1 MYEENDGVIV
11 ESSATEEVVESTEN
25 TDAVTEETPAVSTD
39 DAPVKEE
46 AVTEEES
53 APSKKDAQARIRQLV
68 EERDR
73 IRTARD
79 ESERRAAYLEGQLE
93 GKKVDAPVKQEA
105 DAQPRA
111 EQFEVYDDYVR
122 AVGRWEARQEF
133 NRLDAEREQRVK
145 ERETKTREEQVEAA
159 FKAKVQEFKAK
170 TPDFDSV
177 VNNPSLQIS
186 KTMYEAM
193 RESEVGEQIAY
204 HLGKNPA
211 EAARI
216 AALSPIA
223 SIREIG
229 KLEAKLS
236 IMPPP
241 AQTLKPS
248 NAPAPPAVVGGSSG
262 GTVKDTSKM
271 NDDEW
276 FEWEKTERLK
286 KLQAQTIGR

>member
-11 ESSATEEVVESTEN
+11 ESSATEEVVENTEN
-25 TDAVTEETPAVSTD
+25 TDAVTEETPAVSTEEG
-39 DAPVKEE
+39 APKEA
-46 AVTEEES
+46 AVIEEES

-133 NRLDAEREQRVK
+133 NRLDAEREQKVK
-145 ERETKTREEQVEAA
+145 ERETKTREEQVETT
-159 FKAKVQEFKAK
+159 FKDKVAEFKAK
-170 TPDFDSV
+170 TPDFDDV
-177 VNNPSLQIS
+177 MGNPSLRIS

-193 RESEVGEQIAY
+193 RESDAGAQIAY

-216 AALSPIA
+216 SALSPIA
-223 SIREIG
+223 AIREIG
-229 KLEAKLS
+229 KLEAKFDK
-236 IMPPP
+236 PP
-241 AQTLKPS
+241 AQAVNNVTK
-248 NAPAPPAVVGGSSG
+248 APPPPSTVDGTSG
-262 GTVKDTSKM
+262 GAGKDPSKM
-271 NDDEW
+271 TDAEW
-276 FEWEKTERLK
+276 YSAWKAEQVAKIKAVRK
-286 KLQAQTIGR
+286 

>member
-73 IRTARD
+73 AR
-79 ESERRAAYLEGQLE
+79 EAEAFARGQLE
-93 GKKVDAPVKQEA
+93 AKKVEAPVKQET

>member
-11 ESSATEEVVESTEN
+11 ESSATEEVIEN
-25 TDAVTEETPAVSTD
+25 NDAVTEETPAVSTD
-39 DAPVKEE
+39 DAPAKEE

-133 NRLDAEREQRVK
+133 NRLDAEREQKVK
-145 ERETKTREEQVEAA
+145 ERETKTREEQVETT
-159 FKAKVQEFKAK
+159 FKDKVAEFKAK
-170 TPDFDSV
+170 TPYFDDV
-177 VNNPSLQIS
+177 MGNPSLRIS

-193 RESEVGEQIAY
+193 RESEAGAQIAY
-204 HLGKNPA
+204 HLGKHPE
-211 EAARI
+211 EASRI
-216 AALSPIA
+216 SALSPIA
-223 SIREIG
+223 AIREIG
-229 KLEAKLS
+229 KLEAKFDK
-236 IMPPP
+236 PP
-241 AQTLKPS
+241 AQAVNNVTK
-248 NAPAPPAVVGGSSG
+248 APPPPSTVDGTSG
-262 GTVKDTSKM
+262 GVGKDPSKM
-271 NDDEW
+271 TDAEW
-276 FEWEKTERLK
+276 YSAWKAEQVAKIKAVRK
-286 KLQAQTIGR
+286 